1 MLWRKKDNRRILNF
15 ITLPNLRPHFSQL
28 SFTPWRCLQ
37 SQHSIVTT
45 SSLLMIYM
53 KNTCF
58 RGLSVL
64 KLCSKISQKCCSPRK
79 SVVLGLVVTKPAAV
93 EPVAAR
99 CLWLLIYNIYYYIY
113 ILFIC
118 KYVWNTPVQ
127 SHFFR
132 CGAISVLSQ
141 YCTQFCSAILV
152 IKMR

>member
-1 MLWRKKDNRRILNF
+1 MLWRKKDNRKIFNF

-99 CLWLLIYNIYYYIY
+99 CLWILIFN
-113 ILFIC
+113 ILFIDMFETPLC
-118 KYVWNTPVQ
+118 NCIFYVAVWYRSKCQKWWNDTN
-127 SHFFR
+127 
-132 CGAISVLSQ
+132 VLTVDAESWP
-141 YCTQFCSAILV
+141 YRI
-152 IKMR
+152 